1 MALVLQNNFEV
12 FMENYQ
18 HEFDNIT
25 RFDSAL
31 PYIKSVFVNLQNFEN
46 N

>member
-1 MALVLQNNFEV
+1 MALVLQNNFAV
-12 FMENYQ
+12 FMENYKQ
-18 HEFDNIT
+18 EFDNIN

-31 PYIKSVFVNLQNFEN
+31 PYIKAVLVNLQNFEN